1 MKRVIMPSI
10 VGLSLVLVHPAA
22 AEELVDAAEPETLVT
37 IIQELGYRAKLDTD
51 GRGDPL
57 IVSSVG
63 GTEFS
68 IQFYGC
74 NELTHAG
81 CKLLLFKVG
90 YDLEDG
96 TTLALI
102 NEWNAT
108 KLVGRAYL
116 DEESDPWFEMAVNM
130 DGGISRPNFED
141 TFDWWEVS
149 IEGFE
154 DHIGF

>member
-1 MKRVIMPSI
+1 MRKIILPPAAA
-10 VGLSLVLVHPAA
+10 LSLVLAHPAA
-22 AEELVDAAEPETLVT
+22 AAELVDASEPETLVA
-37 IIQELGYRAKLDTD
+37 IIQELGYRAKLETD
-51 GRGDPL
+51 GLGDPL

-74 NELTHAG
+74 NELTHAA

-90 YDLEDG
+90 YDLDEG
-96 TTLALI
+96 TTHAVI

-116 DEESDPWFEMAVNM
+116 DDESDPWFEMPVNM